1 MSKIFG
7 IDLGTTFS
15 GVARLDETGQ
25 PITLVNAEG
34 DRLTPSVVLFDG
46 DDVVVG
52 KEAMKALANE
62 ARLAM
67 KALNAPC
74 LGQSGEPD
82 SGWIVSDYLDLVVHV
97 MLKDTRAYYDLDSL
111 WAKAPRVE
119 LPAG

>member
-1 MSKIFG
+1 MLKTSDARSMLFAAAAALSGKKG
-7 IDLGTTFS
+7 ADLAAYDLRNIS
-15 GVARLDETGQ
+15 SLADYALVATGMNG
-25 PITLVNAEG
+25 PHL
-34 DRLTPSVVLFDG
+34 
-46 DDVVVG
+46 
-52 KEAMKALANE
+52 KALANE